1 METILAIALMFLGLI
16 LVMILIVLT
25 YNLYLDNQI
34 RNKREE
40 YKYYTLRVNKK
51 GDIQIKRENNGGG
64 NKYPRF

>member
-40 YKYYTLRVNKK
+40 YKYYTLRVKKK
-51 GDIQIKRENNGGG
+51 GDIQIKRDSNGGG
-64 NKYPRF
+64 NKYPKF

>member
-1 METILAIALMFLGLI
+1 MFLGLI

-40 YKYYTLRVNKK
+40 YKYYSLRVNKK
-51 GDIQIKRENNGGG
+51 GDIQIKRDNSNGVG
-64 NKYPRF
+64 NKYPKF